1 MEAIYGSMAAF
12 ALSRYA
18 FRGRDGLFLL
28 FTAGL
33 LFPLNTAA
41 LPLFL
46 MLQKIGMNDN
56 LLGVALPE
64 AAFSLPVT
72 IVILRPFMRA
82 IPGELEDA
90 ATVDGATR
98 IRFFLRILLPLS
110 RPALITV
117 GMLAF
122 VTSWNT
128 YLLPLIVLSTPS
140 HFTLPLAV
148 AMFQSQYSTDT
159 ARVFAHTALLVH
171 SFRKLDPRVERVLF
185 ALVANRALA
194 ASSKLAAA
202 GWIGGDAHIDG
213 LDEIDEQSCYR
224 AMDYLLTIEPDL
236 AKEAYFQ
243 VTDLLNLEVDL
254 LFFDTTST
262 YFETGEA
269 DEPVPRDKDGN
280 CAGEGDDAAVKDTGF
295 RTHGKSKDSR
305 DDLPQVVVGM
315 AVTRDGIPVRV
326 WSWPGSTTDTDLIR
340 QVRRDIREWTLSR
353 VVWVADRGFTSQKN
367 RRALMQGGGGY
378 IIGEKLRSG
387 SAEVKAALSRQGRYA
402 TVRDNMQVKEVSID
416 SDDRFVL
423 CFNPAQAGRDA
434 AIRAKLVAQLEDA
447 ITGTDTLTAAE
458 RARIEGTLSGKP
470 GLKRFLRTT
479 PSGLLRIDKQKIR
492 IEANLD
498 GKYLLRCSDPHLS
511 AEDIAL
517 GYKRTLHA
525 PSPVHFRLRAALP
538 RRWPSQCDQ
547 GLSARARRAPG
558 YLPGYPGARRPEWLR
573 PSHLGTRARL
583 PLLQACPA
591 RHPVR
596 GAEGGE
602 PEILLEFGVG
612 RLGVEVH
619 VVDRGV
625 PLAGEKAGH
634 PGVRVPESPD
644 GERYAL
650 AHRETR
656 LQHLPELIRLRE
668 RGQVVGGHLVGR
680 VVHERADIGLGD
692 GHLQAKAGVPLQVL
706 GHLRAAEPV
715 LRIEVPL
722 VPDSVDRYALGEHLL
737 EPREHRVALGVRAV
751 LAGDVVVVVEEQR
764 VRICLVRPAEGVR
777 DDACPEVRD
786 PEVIRVDRRG
796 IAVGEELVGHVP
808 LPDPAFVAR
817 YLGNDVLVQQVFELG
832 VSTRCGQCV
841 VKPGSAAVMAGLFS

>member
-1 MEAIYGSMAAF
+1 MAR
-12 ALSRYA
+12 L
-18 FRGRDGLFLL
+18 GLDAVIRRQL
-28 FTAGL
+28 AG
-33 LFPLNTAA
+33 
-41 LPLFL
+41 
-46 MLQKIGMNDN
+46 
-56 LLGVALPE
+56 
-64 AAFSLPVT
+64 
-72 IVILRPFMRA
+72 
-82 IPGELEDA
+82 
-90 ATVDGATR
+90 
-98 IRFFLRILLPLS
+98 
-110 RPALITV
+110 
-117 GMLAF
+117 
-122 VTSWNT
+122 
-128 YLLPLIVLSTPS
+128 
-140 HFTLPLAV
+140 
-148 AMFQSQYSTDT
+148 
-159 ARVFAHTALLVH
+159 
-171 SFRKLDPRVERVLF
+171 RKLDPRVERVLF

-202 GWIGGDAHIDG
+202 GWIGDDAHIDG

-479 PSGLLRIDKQKIR
+479 PGGLLRIDKQKIR
-492 IEANLD
+492 TEANLD

-517 GYKRTLHA
+517 GYKQLLEVERGWRDMKQIL
-525 PSPVHFRLRAALP
+525 
-538 RRWPSQCDQ
+538 D
-547 GLSARARRAPG
+547 
-558 YLPGYPGARRPEWLR
+558 LR
-573 PSHLGTRARL
+573 PVYHRREDRIRAHV
-583 PLLQACPA
+583 LLCWLA
-591 RHPVR
+591 
-596 GAEGGE
+596 
-602 PEILLEFGVG
+602 LL
-612 RLGVEVH
+612 
-619 VVDRGV
+619 
-625 PLAGEKAGH
+625 
-634 PGVRVPESPD
+634 
-644 GERYAL
+644 
-650 AHRETR
+650 
-656 LQHLPELIRLRE
+656 LI
-668 RGQVVGGHLVGR
+668 
-680 VVHERADIGLGD
+680 
-692 GHLQAKAGVPLQVL
+692 
-706 GHLRAAEPV
+706 RAAETTAGGPWTWQ
-715 LRIEVPL
+715 RIRTELQRLHAVTYTGPAGTFRQ
-722 VPDSVDRYALGEHLL
+722 ST
-737 EPREHRVALGVRAV
+737 EPTKP
-751 LAGDVVVVVEEQR
+751 QR
-764 VRICLVRPAEGVR
+764 
-777 DDACPEVRD
+777 
-786 PEVIRVDRRG
+786 
-796 IAVGEELVGHVP
+796 
-808 LPDPAFVAR
+808 
-817 YLGNDVLVQQVFELG
+817 DVLTALRLDPPKKIIQI
-832 VSTRCGQCV
+832 T
-841 VKPGSAAVMAGLFS
+841 PTP